1 VFSRLDR
8 SGWYNASITF
18 TGSISMTDD
27 TFRCAA
33 PITIR
38 FRDLDA
44 LGHVNNAVYFTYM
57 EMARVEYFK
66 QLGLMVDEFPSP
78 FFIIAEATCQ
88 FKVPILMTMPLSLR
102 VRVSRLGNSSFDM
115 EYQFID
121 TTDGR
126 LLASGRTV
134 QVMFDYA
141 SGRTVPLP
149 AAWRRAIAD
158 FEAL

>member
-1 VFSRLDR
+1 VLDED
-8 SGWYNASITF
+8 AVT
-18 TGSISMTDD
+18 TD
-27 TFRCAA
+27 TFRFAT

-44 LGHVNNAVYFTYM
+44 FGHVNNAVYFTYM

-66 QLGLMVDEFPSP
+66 QLGLLTDDFPAP
-78 FFIIAEATCQ
+78 FFIIAEANCQ
-88 FKVPILMTMPLSLR
+88 FKVPILMSMALRIR

-115 EYQFID
+115 AYEFV
-121 TTDGR
+121 DGITGQM
-126 LLASGRTV
+126 LAVGRTV

-141 SGRTVPLP
+141 VRRTVPLP
-149 AAWRRAIAD
+149 DRWRQAMTD

>member
-1 VFSRLDR
+1 MPDDVFR
-8 SGWYNASITF
+8 F
-18 TGSISMTDD
+18 
-27 TFRCAA
+27 AA

-44 LGHVNNAVYFTYM
+44 FGHVNNAVYFTYM

-66 QLGLMVDEFPSP
+66 HVGLLTDDFPSP
-78 FFIIAEATCQ
+78 FFIIAEANCQ
-88 FKVPILMTMPLSLR
+88 FKVPILMSMALRLR

-115 EYQFID
+115 TYEFVADAAGQV
-121 TTDGR
+121 
-126 LLASGRTV
+126 LALGCTV

-141 SGRTVPLP
+141 AQRVVPLP
-149 AAWRRAIAD
+149 DRWRQAMMD